1 MSLITTRTL
10 FIEAAKIAAKRVKII
25 HPRPL
30 LMRLDFEDSIHIFT
44 HGSKPNFNATVSGKI
59 AKDKDLTVRV
69 LNELSLPT
77 PRSHFVTLTR
87 EKFSRVNDMTHA
99 QEYKDLLAFAHS
111 VNFPIF
117 LKPNQGSQGHNVFC
131 IRDEMGLNSI
141 MQSVLRRAPGYFIAQ
156 EAAVGEEYRIVV
168 VQGHIELAYFRKPL
182 SVVGD
187 GVSTIQNLV
196 AQRNAYLQK
205 RGRFTNLKSNS
216 EKIVTHLQG
225 KGLSLD
231 SVPRQGEVVTV
242 LANRN
247 LSDGSEPVECTD
259 MIRARYAQICRDVYE
274 KAGVDYCGL
283 DLIEDTRSGGIQPVI
298 IEINSNPGY
307 KHFIRSAPENAELVR
322 GVFVETIR
330 ASHRKQA
337 MLRAALRP
345 QARAVIANQNQLH
358 HPQEAL
364 VLQ

>member
-30 LMRLDFEDSIHIFT
+30 VMRLDFEDSIHIFT
-44 HGSKPNFNATVSGKI
+44 HGSKPNFNASTSGKI

-69 LNELSLPT
+69 LNELGLPT
-77 PRSHFVTLTR
+77 PKSHFVTLTR
-87 EKFSRVNDMTHA
+87 EKFSKVNDMEHA
-99 QEYKDLLAFAHS
+99 QEYKDLLAFAHC
-111 VNFPIF
+111 VGFPIF

-131 IRDEMGLNSI
+131 IRDEMGLKSI
-141 MQSVLRRAPGYFIAQ
+141 MQSTLRRAPGYFIAQ

-196 AQRNAYLQK
+196 AQKNAHLQK
-205 RGRFTNLKSNS
+205 RGRHTNLKPNS
-216 EKIVTHLQG
+216 EKIVTHLAG
-225 KGLSLD
+225 KGLRLD
-231 SVPRQGEVVTV
+231 TVPALGEVITV

-247 LSDGSEPVECTD
+247 LSDGSEPVECTEV
-259 MIRARYAQICRDVYE
+259 IRQRYAQLCRDVYE

-283 DLIEDTRSGGIQPVI
+283 DLIEDTRSGSIQPVI

-337 MLRAALRP
+337 MLRALPKPSRV
-345 QARAVIANQNQLH
+345 VIANQNQTH
-358 HPQEAL
+358 HPHEAL
-364 VLQ
+364 LLQ